1 MQEADWSRRETTCI
15 NTDAGR
21 SSGQGT
27 KQRRRQVRGEASL
40 TGPACSLQAGGDRLL
55 SGDEDVPL
63 LKYCI
68 GPPTPLPL
76 TAQARPPNHTSLNA
90 SSREIRA
97 FEVTSSLPTSG
108 GPPQDTCQNATK
120 YSGPWMHKAAWGAR
134 ERRVTTVPGNTVPP
148 MYRASWPEQG
158 SDFTLFLSKA
168 Q

>member
-1 MQEADWSRRETTCI
+1 MREERRPGHKAEEETDTGQGKSDGSRR
-15 NTDAGR
+15 
-21 SSGQGT
+21 
-27 KQRRRQVRGEASL
+27 
-40 TGPACSLQAGGDRLL
+40 SLQAGGDRLL

-90 SSREIRA
+90 SSREVRA

-108 GPPQDTCQNATK
+108 DPPQDTCQNATK
-120 YSGPWMHKAAWGAR
+120 CSGPWMHKAAWGAR